1 MDLLLIRHGQS
12 FGNVAGLLNST
23 EQDGLTEHGMQQ
35 AARLRTLM
43 ESHGLA
49 PDRVFSSPW
58 LRALQTTEVLFK
70 DKCDWTLDSRLGETN
85 AGRFATWKAEDFRQ
99 TFPDWGKHLSDRY
112 EGGESHLELA
122 ARSVNWVEEEFL
134 RQADTPG
141 LMAAV
146 CHAGPISVISQYL
159 LNIPLSRF
167 PNVLVPNASLTIF
180 RRNVH
185 TGNFYLQIAGLS

>member
-12 FGNVAGLLNST
+12 HANVAGLLNST
-23 EQDGLTEHGMQQ
+23 EQDELTEHGLQQ
-35 AARLRTLM
+35 AAKLRTLM
-43 ESHGLA
+43 ESHGFV

-58 LRALQTTEVLFK
+58 RRALQTTEVLFK
-70 DKCDWTLDSRLGETN
+70 DSSDWTVDARLGETN
-85 AGRFATWKAEDFRQ
+85 AGRFATWKAEDFRLA
-99 TFPDWGKHLSDRY
+99 FPDWGKHLSDRY

-122 ARSVNWVEEEFL
+122 MRSVNWLEEEVL
-134 RQADTPG
+134 RHAEQPG
-141 LMAAV
+141 LIAAV

-159 LNIPLSRF
+159 LNVPLSRF
-167 PNVLVPNASLTIF
+167 PNVLVPNASLTLF

>member
-23 EQDGLTEHGMQQ
+23 EQDGLTEHGLQQ
-35 AARLRTLM
+35 AANLRVSM
-43 ESHGLA
+43 DSRGLV
-49 PDRVFSSPW
+49 PDVVYSSPW

-70 DKCDWTLDSRLGETN
+70 DRCEWTVDSRLGETN
-85 AGRFATWKAEDFRQ
+85 AGRFATWKADDFRQ
-99 TFPDWGKHLSDRY
+99 AFPDWGKHLSDRY

-122 ARSVNWVEEEFL
+122 ARSVNWFEEVFL
-134 RQADTPG
+134 SRADEPG

-159 LNIPLSRF
+159 LNIPLSKF
-167 PNVLVPNASLTIF
+167 PNVLVPNASMTIF
-180 RRNVH
+180 RQNPH
-185 TGNFYLQIAGLS
+185 TKQFYLQIAGLS

>member
-35 AARLRTLM
+35 AAKLRSLM
-43 ESHGLA
+43 ESLSLM

-58 LRALQTTEVLFK
+58 MRALQTTQVLFQ
-70 DKCDWTLDSRLGETN
+70 DKCDWVVDSRLGETN
-85 AGRFATWKAEDFRQ
+85 AGRFATWRADEFRR
-99 TFPDWGKHLSDRY
+99 TFPEFGKHLSDRY

-122 ARSVNWVEEEFL
+122 ARSVNWLEEEFL
-134 RQADTPG
+134 RHVDTPG
-141 LMAAV
+141 LLAAV

-159 LNIPLSRF
+159 LNIPLSKF
-167 PNVLVPNASLTIF
+167 PNVLVPNASLTVF
-180 RRNVH
+180 RKNEH
-185 TGNFYLQIAGLS
+185 TGSFYLQIAGMS